1 MPALLA
7 HSFLVC
13 CAKSIYRTA
22 PALNGVNHAA
32 LRGTHSLQTFNRQNV
47 QLVNTDGKGVERI
60 TSKGVVVAGKEYE
73 LDCIVFATG
82 FETGYTA
89 DELGPQKAGFELI
102 GRGGVR
108 LSEKWSA
115 GPRTLNSFST
125 HGFPNLFMQ
134 VMRCLPTS
142 WTTAAFMVVIATHIR
157 CGGKLTVAA
166 RTSRVKP
173 PRISHHFA

>member
-1 MPALLA
+1 M
-7 HSFLVC
+7 
-13 CAKSIYRTA
+13 
-22 PALNGVNHAA
+22 
-32 LRGTHSLQTFNRQNV
+32 
-47 QLVNTDGKGVERI
+47 
-60 TSKGVVVAGKEYE
+60 
-73 LDCIVFATG
+73 FATG

-134 VMRCLPTS
+134 VMWTSANFVDHRRISWLASLPTFAA
-142 WTTAAFMVVIATHIR
+142 TAHT
-157 CGGKLTVAA
+157 C
-166 RTSRVKP
+166 S
-173 PRISHHFA
+173 